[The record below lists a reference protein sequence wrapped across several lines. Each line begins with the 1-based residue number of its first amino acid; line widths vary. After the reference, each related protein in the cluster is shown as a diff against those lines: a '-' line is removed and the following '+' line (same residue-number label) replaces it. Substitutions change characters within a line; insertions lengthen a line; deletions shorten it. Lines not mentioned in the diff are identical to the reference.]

1 MKVLLVNPSFDYRK
15 FGRFGRF
22 MEPMPCLGLAY
33 IAAVLKQ
40 NDIDVEVV
48 DDFVLRMGP
57 SGIADFVKK
66 NRFDIV
72 GISCLT
78 PSAPEV
84 FSIAAAIKKYSGKT
98 LIVLGNIHANVFAEE
113 ILRNEPV
120 DIIVY
125 GEGEYAMLELA
136 RAAAE
141 SKDFSQVKGIC
152 FKREGAIVKTAP
164 RAMIENLDS
173 LPFPAWRLFPFKKY
187 TFLSFIDVKK
197 PGLSI
202 LGSRGCPYQCTFC
215 CLPGIGCKYRTRS
228 VKSIADEFQYILE
241 NFPVKQIGFFD
252 PIFPLS
258 KDFGMEFCE
267 ELIRRR
273 LHDKTVWVCET
284 RVDIVDRELL
294 RKMKEAGCRR
304 ILFGLESGVEE
315 LLNNVNKK
323 CNLEDIRKAIRYAR
337 EEGVQTAGLF
347 MIGLPGETKEM
358 TRTTIQFAKELNLD
372 FAKFAI
378 TVPFPGS
385 KLYEDLTAKGELKRR
400 DWDNFVTFN
409 NNPKKLVCI
418 PGKISPEELISLQQK
433 AHREFYL
440 RPKMILKQLFKM
452 RTVGI
457 KNLFFGLF
465 SLLTPHR
472 SCE

>member
-33 IAAVLKQ
+33 IAAVLEQ
-40 NDIDVEVV
+40 NDIDVEVI
-48 DDFVLRMGP
+48 DDFVLKIGP

-66 NRFDIV
+66 NKFDIV

-113 ILRNEPV
+113 ILRNEAV

-125 GEGEYAMLELA
+125 GEGEYAMLELT

-173 LPFPAWRLFPFKKY
+173 LPFPAWRLFPFKNY

-202 LGSRGCPYQCTFC
+202 LGSRGCP
-215 CLPGIGCKYRTRS
+215 
-228 VKSIADEFQYILE
+228 
-241 NFPVKQIGFFD
+241 
-252 PIFPLS
+252 
-258 KDFGMEFCE
+258 
-267 ELIRRR
+267 
-273 LHDKTVWVCET
+273 
-284 RVDIVDRELL
+284 
-294 RKMKEAGCRR
+294 
-304 ILFGLESGVEE
+304 
-315 LLNNVNKK
+315 
-323 CNLEDIRKAIRYAR
+323 
-337 EEGVQTAGLF
+337 
-347 MIGLPGETKEM
+347 
-358 TRTTIQFAKELNLD
+358 
-372 FAKFAI
+372 
-378 TVPFPGS
+378 
-385 KLYEDLTAKGELKRR
+385 
-400 DWDNFVTFN
+400 
-409 NNPKKLVCI
+409 
-418 PGKISPEELISLQQK
+418 
-433 AHREFYL
+433 
-440 RPKMILKQLFKM
+440 
-452 RTVGI
+452 
-457 KNLFFGLF
+457 
-465 SLLTPHR
+465 
-472 SCE
+472 